1 VVVSRDTVGVRAGES
16 VPVGG
21 SMTAFSS
28 HCATTEAPK
37 VVSWLRDMVESVVV
51 VVVVVVVVMEDLS
64 IFECG
69 GRLGVTRS
77 QAIELGGSGQG
88 QWLVDGWSKDVRA
101 EGRSEE

>member
-37 VVSWLRDMVESVVV
+37 VVSWLRDMVES
-51 VVVVVVVVMEDLS
+51 VVVVVVVMEDLS

>member
-37 VVSWLRDMVESVVV
+37 VVSWLRDMVES

>member
-51 VVVVVVVVMEDLS
+51 VVVEDLS

-69 GRLGVTRS
+69 DRLGVTRS

>member
-51 VVVVVVVVMEDLS
+51 VVVVVEDLS

-77 QAIELGGSGQG
+77 QAIELGGIGQG